1 MCFKMTLHCSV
12 VFSQTVPLQ
21 DRCKSGPARTKQTQ
35 TKQGR
40 TKARARPF
48 FIPDEDEEEKHH
60 TAEDTES
67 EAEQSMHVT
76 LSPIAIVS

>member
-1 MCFKMTLHCSV
+1 L
-12 VFSQTVPLQ
+12 
-21 DRCKSGPARTKQTQ
+21 
-35 TKQGR
+35 
-40 TKARARPF
+40 